1 MTSAKNVAYQSY
13 LSRHYLPSETKRS
26 LMLKP
31 CENKQSL
38 MPLLHAAGFNPQ
50 AREVET
56 LRCFPRHEFTTTQ
69 LMGVGPERKWVCGL
83 K

>member
-1 MTSAKNVAYQSY
+1 MVVLFWMGTMTKGKNVAYQSY

-38 MPLLHAAGFNPQ
+38 MPLLHAAGLIHRHAKLKHCVVSQGTNLL
-50 AREVET
+50 
-56 LRCFPRHEFTTTQ
+56 LRS
-69 LMGVGPERKWVCGL
+69 
-83 K
+83 